1 MISIATLGPDGSD
14 GCQAARKYAPDATLR
29 FYNRIP
35 DIINAFVNEE
45 TDLALI
51 PIYNTREGE
60 IKEFEGCL
68 SVPEFYEPVKR
79 AKKVRLRAMT
89 LDGE

>member
-14 GCQAARKYAPDATLR
+14 GCQAAHRYAPDATLR

-60 IKEFEGCL
+60 IKEYF
-68 SVPEFYEPVKR
+68 
-79 AKKVRLRAMT
+79 RLMEQLGRRI
-89 LDGE
+89 LD